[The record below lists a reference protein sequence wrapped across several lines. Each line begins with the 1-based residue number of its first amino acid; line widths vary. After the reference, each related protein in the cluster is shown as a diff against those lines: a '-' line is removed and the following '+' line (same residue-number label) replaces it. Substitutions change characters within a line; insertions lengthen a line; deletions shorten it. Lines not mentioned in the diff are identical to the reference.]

1 MAYHFFSKFYPRKL
15 REGYI
20 SLIRYSNLK
29 VHPDRFVGFLLI
41 ASIGLSLAGGF
52 QFSAKWNVPLL
63 LLIIAFFFGIQ
74 FIVYMWLFLQVT
86 KKARAV
92 ERVLPDALQ
101 LMSSNL
107 RAGLTIDNALLL
119 SARPEFGILAKELE
133 HVGKEV
139 TMGKPLDESLS
150 SIVQHIKSEK
160 LEKTVLLIVAGLKSG
175 GELANLLEQTAR
187 NLRNQDLTDQKIRSS
202 VLSYVIFVIAAV
214 GFGAPFLYGLSSFLI
229 EVLKKVFSQIR
240 LPASTQI
247 DIPIKI
253 SQIELQP
260 EFVIIYTIVSLIGT
274 SIMSSFVIGAIVK
287 GKGKEGAKY
296 IPLLI
301 MITLTIFFLARKMI
315 TGMLGDLFNF

>member
-1 MAYHFFSKFYPRKL
+1 MGYHFFSKLYPKKL
-15 REGYI
+15 REGYT

-41 ASIGLSLAGGF
+41 ASLGLSLAGAF
-52 QFSAKWNVPLL
+52 QFSAKLNISLWLL
-63 LLIIAFFFGIQ
+63 FLAFFAGIQ
-74 FIVYMWLFLQVT
+74 FLVYMWLFLQVT

-92 ERVLPDALQ
+92 ESVLPDALQ

-119 SARPEFGILAKELE
+119 SARPEFGIFAREIE

-139 TMGKPLDESLS
+139 TIGKPLDEALA
-150 SIVQHIKSEK
+150 SIVTHTKSEK

-202 VLSYVIFVIAAV
+202 VLSYVIFVVAAV
-214 GFGAPFLYGLSSFLI
+214 GVGAPMLYGLSSFLI
-229 EVLKKVFSQIR
+229 EVLKKVFAQIR

-260 EFVIIYTIVSLIGT
+260 EFVILYTIISLIST
-274 SIMSSFVIGAIVK
+274 SIMSSFVIGAIMK

-296 IPLLI
+296 IPFLI
-301 MITLTIFFLARKMI
+301 MLTLAVFFLARKLI
-315 TGMLGDLFNF
+315 TSFLGDFFNF